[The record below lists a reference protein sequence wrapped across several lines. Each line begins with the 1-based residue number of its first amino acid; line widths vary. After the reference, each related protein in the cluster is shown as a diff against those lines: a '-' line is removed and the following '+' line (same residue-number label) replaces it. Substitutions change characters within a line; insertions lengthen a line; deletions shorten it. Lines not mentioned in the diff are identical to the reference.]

1 MSRLDL
7 DIPYQVLDA
16 INEITSLPYYQIG
29 TTYKVATHLLED
41 DYTPTAMQQLS
52 DSSNQD
58 SKWLKILNG
67 TIEKLQELTIS
78 KVDLDRWM
86 IYQSLSGSI
95 ITHRQIMDNLMAD
108 LTLLAFDQVSG
119 GGELLRSHNNTLLTI
134 GSEDYLIEKGDI
146 IDEDN
151 QRPTDIVLNRNNP
164 FADVSIRDQ
173 QFIYAADYNR
183 FNSLELNTSHTL
195 ARTQKT
201 EDESFIAL
209 YPGFKIKNSQK
220 IDGNTHSLTKSD
232 LSEISFDDTLTTQ
245 IAQRDEHTYVYLDMS
260 DIIGD

>member
-1 MSRLDL
+1 MSRLEL
-7 DIPYQVLDA
+7 EIPYKVLDA
-16 INEITSLPYYQIG
+16 INEITTLPYYQIG

-41 DYTPTAMQQLS
+41 DYTPTAMQQLINS
-52 DSSNQD
+52 SSPDSG
-58 SKWLKILNG
+58 WLKVLNN

-86 IYQSLSGSI
+86 IYQSLSGGI
-95 ITHRQIMDNLMAD
+95 ITHRQIMDNFMAD
-108 LTLLAFDQVSG
+108 LTLLAFSQISG
-119 GGELLRSHNNTLLTI
+119 SDGISRRPKNSLLTI
-134 GSEDYLIEKGDI
+134 GSNDYFIEKGDI
-146 IDEDN
+146 IDEGN
-151 QRPTDIVLNRNNP
+151 QKPTDIVLNRNNP

-220 IDGNTHSLTKSD
+220 IDGSTHSSTKSD
-232 LSEISFDDTLTTQ
+232 LSEVSFDDTLTTQ
-245 IAQRDEHTYVYLDMS
+245 LAQRDEHTYIYLDMS